1 MRENPLLYEGEI
13 LTYYRN
19 EGCALKP
26 KQDLSSKPY
35 YRCFICPRF
44 RTLCGGRPTRGMD
57 LPTWCEYIG
66 DTMDYFGLSI
76 PYVAKTAGVSEA
88 TVERIKY
95 RKVSQDFMRGTI
107 ILVEQVVLGLVG
119 EFTCYLDH
127 DNTVA
132 DQIATLQAEI
142 SALREDVAY
151 WKKENDR
158 KAKII
163 DKYLE

>member
-1 MRENPLLYEGEI
+1 MKSR
-13 LTYYRN
+13 
-19 EGCALKP
+19 
-26 KQDLSSKPY
+26 QDISSKPY

-76 PYVAKTAGVSEA
+76 PYVAKEAAVSEA

-107 ILVEQVVLGLVG
+107 ILVEQVVLGSVG
-119 EFTCYLDH
+119 EFTCYLDTGA
-127 DNTVA
+127 NA
-132 DQIATLQAEI
+132 DQVAKLLAELAVAKEEI
-142 SALREDVAY
+142 AY
-151 WKKENDR
+151 WRKENDR

-163 DKYLE
+163 DKYLDG

>member
-1 MRENPLLYEGEI
+1 M
-13 LTYYRN
+13 
-19 EGCALKP
+19 KQ

-44 RTLCGGRPTRGMD
+44 RTLFGGRPTRGMD

-76 PYVAKTAGVSEA
+76 PYVAQEAHVSEA

-95 RKVSQDFMRGTI
+95 RKVSQDFMRGTT

-119 EFTCYLDH
+119 EFTCYLDTGA
-127 DNTVA
+127 NAEQVA
-132 DQIATLQAEI
+132 KLLAEL
-142 SALREDVAY
+142 AAAREEVAY
-151 WKKENDR
+151 WRKENDR

-163 DKYLE
+163 DKYLDN

>member
-1 MRENPLLYEGEI
+1 MKQR
-13 LTYYRN
+13 
-19 EGCALKP
+19 
-26 KQDLSSKPY
+26 QDLSSKPY

-76 PYVAKTAGVSEA
+76 PYVAKEAHVSEA

-95 RKVSQDFMRGTI
+95 RKVSQDFMRGTTRM
-107 ILVEQVVLGLVG
+107 VEQVVLGLVG
-119 EFTCYLDH
+119 EHTCYLDTGA
-127 DNTVA
+127 NAELVSKLMTELESA
-132 DQIATLQAEI
+132 RKQI
-142 SALREDVAY
+142 
-151 WKKENDR
+151 DR
-158 KAKII
+158 LEKII

>member
-1 MRENPLLYEGEI
+1 M
-13 LTYYRN
+13 
-19 EGCALKP
+19 KQ

-76 PYVAKTAGVSEA
+76 PYVAQEAHVSEA

-95 RKVSQDFMRGTI
+95 RKASQDFMRGTTRM
-107 ILVEQVVLGLVG
+107 VEQVVLGLVG
-119 EFTCYLDH
+119 EFTCYLDTGA
-127 DNTVA
+127 NAEQVA
-132 DQIATLQAEI
+132 KLLDELAA
-142 SALREDVAY
+142 AREEVAF

-163 DKYLE
+163 DKYLDS